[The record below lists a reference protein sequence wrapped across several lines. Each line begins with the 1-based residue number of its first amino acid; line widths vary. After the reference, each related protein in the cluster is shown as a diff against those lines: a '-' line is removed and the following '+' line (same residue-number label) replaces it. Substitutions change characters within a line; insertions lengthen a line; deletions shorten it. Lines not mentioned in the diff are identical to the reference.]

1 MEQYD
6 DFIGKRLNMFL
17 DSHPRP
23 LRVEI
28 IKINPE
34 TRRGTKF
41 RAVYRRDAPSPGNQI
56 NPYRKYPTRKPS
68 FRPPR

>member
-6 DFIGKRLNMFL
+6 DFIGKRINMFL

-23 LRVEI
+23 IRVEI

-41 RAVYRRDAPSPGNQI
+41 QAVYRRDALGKIGFIQEGDQWVISDLDICRN
-56 NPYRKYPTRKPS
+56 
-68 FRPPR
+68 